1 MKESVKHL
9 IETITADTGA
19 YMQTFQHKFI
29 TYAGSTS
36 AIYQLRERLEN
47 WLPDWLTDPIS
58 SAFVFLSN
66 FPMMDFLSGTAV
78 LLLVIER
85 GFIIHGKITEHR
97 AKRRAAKGGA

>member
-47 WLPDWLTDPIS
+47 WLPDWLTDPVS
-58 SAFVFLSN
+58 SVFHFVAS

-97 AKRRAAKGGA
+97 AKRRSAKGGA